1 MATAINEFINQDATE
16 KDFLVAI
23 LSNRVEKV
31 RQMVVDG
38 ARISPRSDS
47 ITSPLRAAC
56 DLPDAN
62 VLCFLLAMDRAG
74 VNETHPNIHA
84 KASTLAM
91 YIVMHGLPCHLQAV
105 LSNAEVN
112 LTKRN
117 LYDNTVLDLAWMH
130 NKRMYRMLCV
140 HLRAMDF
147 MCRQPIHEGTSALQ
161 NK

>member
-1 MATAINEFINQDATE
+1 MAIKDFSNQAATP

-38 ARISPRSDS
+38 ARIYPLSDS

-62 VLCFLLAMDRAG
+62 VLCFLLAMDRAA

-84 KASTLAM
+84 RESTLAM
-91 YIVMHGLPCHLQAV
+91 YIVVHGLPCHLQAV
-105 LSNAEVN
+105 LANAEVN

-117 LYDNTVLDLAWMH
+117 LYNSTVLDLAWLH
-130 NKRMYRMLCV
+130 NKHMYQMLCV

-147 MCRQPIHEGTSALQ
+147 MCLQ
-161 NK
+161 ATH